1 VSAPS
6 QSGGAPIESKDE
18 LVRYLE
24 SGCRSKSEFKIGT
37 EHEKFV
43 FRKSDLKRPPYDGA
57 DGIRAIFEATTK
69 HGWVGHDEAGHLV
82 LLRNKDGASITFEP
96 GGQLE
101 LSGAPLDTVHETCNE
116 VNTHLWQMKQV
127 GEELGIGLVG
137 LGFDPKWT
145 REEVPWMP
153 RERHL
158 IMRRYM
164 PTKGSLGHDMMI
176 RSCTVQVNLDF
187 ESEADMV
194 RKMRVS
200 LALQPI
206 ATALF
211 ANSPFTDGKPNGYM
225 SYRSHVWTDTDP
237 DRCGPLPFAFDS
249 DFSFERY
256 VDFAL
261 DVPMYF
267 IYRNG
272 GYVDVAG
279 KSFRDF
285 LAGKLEGLEGELPTM
300 TDWDNHLTTLFP
312 DVRMKRY
319 IEQRGADSGP
329 WRRICALPALWVG
342 LLYDSIA
349 LDAACDLIADW
360 TEQDREQLRLGAPQY
375 GLRAPFD
382 RREGG
387 MLALAK
393 CVLEIARKGLDRRG
407 HIDSQGRSEA
417 HFLGAL
423 DEYVECGQSPAA
435 RQLYLY
441 KGDWNGNIDRVYE
454 EFAY

>member
-24 SGCRSKSEFKIGT
+24 SGCRPKAEFKIGT
-37 EHEKFV
+37 EHEKFA
-43 FRKSDLKRPPYDGA
+43 FRKSDLKRPGYEGA
-57 DGIRAIFEATTK
+57 DGIRAIFEATAK
-69 HGWVGHDEAGHLV
+69 LGWEPNEEAGNLV

-101 LSGAPLDTVHETCNE
+101 LSGAPLDTVHQTCNE
-116 VNTHLWQMKQV
+116 VNTHLYQMKQV
-127 GEELGIGLVG
+127 GEELGVGLLG
-137 LGFDPKWT
+137 LGFDPKWA

-164 PTKGSLGHDMMI
+164 PKRGELGHDMMI
-176 RSCTVQVNLDF
+176 RSSTIQVNLDF

-211 ANSPFTDGKPNGYM
+211 ANSPFSDGKPNGYM

-237 DRCGPLPFAFDS
+237 DRCGPLPFAFES
-249 DFSFERY
+249 GFSFERY
-256 VDFAL
+256 VDYAL

-267 IYRNG
+267 VYRDG
-272 GYVDVAG
+272 DYIDVAG

-285 LAGKLEGLEGELPTM
+285 LAGKLEGLEGELPTI

-319 IEQRGADSGP
+319 IEQRGADGGP

-342 LLYDSIA
+342 LLYDSTS
-349 LDAACDLIADW
+349 LDAASDLIADW
-360 TEQDREQLRLGAPQY
+360 TEQDREQLRLGVPKH
-375 GLRAPFD
+375 GLKAPFD
-382 RREGG
+382 RRQGG
-387 MLALAK
+387 TAAVAR
-393 CVLEIARKGLDRRG
+393 CVLEIARKGLEARG
-407 HIDSQGRSEA
+407 NIDSKGRSEA
-417 HFLGAL
+417 HFLETL
-423 DEYVECGQSPAA
+423 EEFVERGESPAA
-435 RQLYLY
+435 HMLRLFEDEW
-441 KGDWNGNIDRVYE
+441 GGNIDSVYQE
-454 EFAY
+454 AAY